1 MRDFES
7 LNNYYNKHE
16 KEINSFINDATNKI
30 SKTMF
35 RRAYTF
41 SPVEDESDVEVLTKI
56 TAGDYVY
63 YYETEEFYDVKSADN
78 QLGLAN
84 LEDFGKLVSIEKLDR
99 EMTPPSMCMG
109 HLLQVDQRLKQYV
122 LENLENVSRIGF
134 EIYRVADE
142 SDDIFLGIPSVAS
155 SGTVEMYTPLFID
168 YEKWGNK
175 RLRELKAEVK
185 ANGI

>member
-1 MRDFES
+1 MRYYES
-7 LNNYYNKHE
+7 LNNYYNKH
-16 KEINSFINDATNKI
+16 KDEIDGFINGAANKI

-56 TAGDYVY
+56 TSGDYVY
-63 YYETEEFYDVKSADN
+63 YSETEQFYDVKSADN

-84 LEDFGKLVSIEKLDR
+84 LEGFKKLVSIENIDR

-109 HLLQVDQRLKQYV
+109 HLLQVDEAVKEYV
-122 LENLENVSRIGF
+122 MENLENVSRIGF
-134 EIYRVADE
+134 EIYRVENE
-142 SDDIFLGIPSVAS
+142 SDDIFLGIPSVSS
-155 SGTVEMYTPLFID
+155 SGTIEMHTPLFID
-168 YEKWGNK
+168 FNKWSSK